1 MKLGVDP
8 LQMHELLR
16 DKKGKRKK
24 EKKCER
30 KKRIKCL
37 KS

>member
-16 DKKGKRKK
+16 DKKGKIKK
-24 EKKCER
+24 EKNVKE
-30 KKRIKCL
+30 KRE
-37 KS
+37 